1 MQPPVD
7 ITAKSWGMV
16 AVLGLI
22 WGSTFLVIEV
32 ALEGIT
38 PFWLAAG
45 RITFAALL
53 TSAIW
58 GLRGWQFHLG
68 PDRDWSGLF
77 AVGLLSTAIP
87 FQLLSWGQ
95 QYVTSAFAGVS
106 MASVAL
112 IVLPLSHFLIPGE
125 RITPRRLLGFIIG
138 FFGVVVLLGQ
148 QSFVA
153 TGAASEWLGRIAC
166 LLAASCYAISSVIMR
181 RLPAIDAIGLS
192 AVTLIIGAVFVVSV
206 ALTAEGPPPMLTKQ
220 TLIILAFLGLVPTAG
235 ANLIRVLLIRSAGPV
250 FMSLTNYQVPMW
262 SVILGIL
269 VLGEPVHNSLFI
281 ALILILCGVG
291 LSQYGALRRL
301 FGRT

>member
-53 TSAIW
+53 TSTIW
-58 GLRGWQFHLG
+58 GLRGWRFHLG

-77 AVGLLSTAIP
+77 VVGLLSTAIP

-138 FFGVVVLLGQ
+138 FSELWSCWGNRALSRPAQ
-148 QSFVA
+148 PQSGWA
-153 TGAASEWLGRIAC
+153 GSLAC
-166 LLAASCYAISSVIMR
+166 
-181 RLPAIDAIGLS
+181 
-192 AVTLIIGAVFVVSV
+192 
-206 ALTAEGPPPMLTKQ
+206 
-220 TLIILAFLGLVPTAG
+220 
-235 ANLIRVLLIRSAGPV
+235 
-250 FMSLTNYQVPMW
+250 
-262 SVILGIL
+262 
-269 VLGEPVHNSLFI
+269 
-281 ALILILCGVG
+281 
-291 LSQYGALRRL
+291 
-301 FGRT
+301 

>member
-1 MQPPVD
+1 
-7 ITAKSWGMV
+7 
-16 AVLGLI
+16 
-22 WGSTFLVIEV
+22 
-32 ALEGIT
+32 
-38 PFWLAAG
+38 
-45 RITFAALL
+45 
-53 TSAIW
+53 
-58 GLRGWQFHLG
+58 
-68 PDRDWSGLF
+68 
-77 AVGLLSTAIP
+77 
-87 FQLLSWGQ
+87 
-95 QYVTSAFAGVS
+95 

-206 ALTAEGPPPMLTKQ
+206 ALTAEGPPPIPTKQ

>member
-58 GLRGWQFHLG
+58 CLRGWRLHLG
-68 PDRDWSGLF
+68 PDHDWSGLF

-153 TGAASEWLGRIAC
+153 TGAAS
-166 LLAASCYAISSVIMR
+166 
-181 RLPAIDAIGLS
+181 
-192 AVTLIIGAVFVVSV
+192 
-206 ALTAEGPPPMLTKQ
+206 
-220 TLIILAFLGLVPTAG
+220 
-235 ANLIRVLLIRSAGPV
+235 
-250 FMSLTNYQVPMW
+250 
-262 SVILGIL
+262 
-269 VLGEPVHNSLFI
+269 
-281 ALILILCGVG
+281 
-291 LSQYGALRRL
+291 
-301 FGRT
+301 